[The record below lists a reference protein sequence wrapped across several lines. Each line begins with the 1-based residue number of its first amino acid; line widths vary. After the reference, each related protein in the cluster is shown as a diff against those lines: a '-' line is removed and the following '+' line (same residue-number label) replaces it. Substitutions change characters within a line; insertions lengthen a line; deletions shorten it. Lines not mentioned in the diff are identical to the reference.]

1 MKTTFSKFILIV
13 SLTCSTQLHSQ
24 GYQSNFQGQPQ
35 IAMGSTGSALPQDA
49 SAFFYNPGSASFLEK
64 SSISIG
70 GTGVFAKV
78 AFEESNSKEVNYSN
92 SPVGTPFTAY
102 FAYKKNEKSKSV
114 YGLGIYTPFGSTI
127 SYENDWIGRYAL
139 QSLKLKSIY
148 IQPSYSYQV
157 TDKIGIGLGL
167 IYALG
172 EVELQRAIP
181 LNSDS
186 YANLSGKTTGFGFNA
201 GVYFKASEKWSF
213 AATYKSKIQMDIT
226 DGDAV
231 FVVPSGVESNFP
243 NGKFT
248 SSLPLP
254 AVSTVGA
261 SFKPNEKLT
270 FATDINYIEWKAY
283 DSLIFDYE
291 TNTTSLVDTRS
302 AREYKNTFAFRMGAQ
317 YQLTEKLKVRAGVVY
332 GLTPVPDGRL
342 TPETPDNNRVNFS
355 TGFSY
360 SLSEKFKIDAS
371 VLYTT
376 FKREDTNLETQLS
389 GTFKTI
395 AIAPGL
401 SITYQF

>member
-13 SLTCSTQLHSQ
+13 SLTCSTQLYSQ
-24 GYQSNFQGQPQ
+24 GYQSNFQGQAQ

-64 SSISIG
+64 SSVSIG

-102 FAYKKNEKSKSV
+102 FAYKHKENSKSV

-127 SYENDWIGRYAL
+127 SYENNWIGRYAL

-148 IQPSYSYQV
+148 IQPSFSYQV
-157 TDKIGIGLGL
+157 TNKIGLGLGL

-181 LNSDS
+181 LNTDS

-201 GVYFKASEKWSF
+201 GIYFKATDKLSF

-231 FVVPSGVESNFP
+231 FVVPSSVVNNFP

-254 AVSTVGA
+254 AVTTIGA
-261 SFKPNEKLT
+261 SYKPSEKLT
-270 FATDINYIEWKAY
+270 IASDINYIEWKAY

-291 TNTTSLVDTRS
+291 TNTTSLTDTKS
-302 AREYKNTFAFRMGAQ
+302 AREYKNTFAFRLGGQ
-317 YQLTEKLKVRAGVVY
+317 YQLTENWKVRAGIVF
-332 GLTPVPDGRL
+332 GLTPVPDGRV
-342 TPETPDNNRVNFS
+342 TPETPDNNRINYS
-355 TGFSY
+355 AGFSY
-360 SLSEKFKIDAS
+360 SINEKFKIDAS

-401 SITYQF
+401 SLTYQF

>member
-1 MKTTFSKFILIV
+1 MKTTYSKFILIV
-13 SLTCSTQLHSQ
+13 CLTCSLQLFSQ
-24 GYQSNFQGQPQ
+24 GYQSNFQGQTQ

-78 AFEESNSKEVNYSN
+78 AFQESNSKQVEHSN
-92 SPVGTPFTAY
+92 SPIGTPFTAY
-102 FAYKKNEKSKSV
+102 FAYKQKEESKAV

-127 SYENDWIGRYAL
+127 SYDNDWIGRYAL

-148 IQPSYSYQV
+148 IQPSFSYKI
-157 TDKIGIGLGL
+157 TDKIGLGAGI

-201 GVYFKASEKWSF
+201 GIYFKATEKLSF
-213 AATYKSKIQMDIT
+213 AATYKSKIQMNIDE
-226 DGDAV
+226 GDAV
-231 FVVPSGVESNFP
+231 FVVPSSVASSFP

-254 AVSTVGA
+254 AVTTIGA
-261 SFKPNEKLT
+261 SFKANEKLT
-270 FATDINYIEWKAY
+270 LATDINYIEWKAY
-283 DSLIFDYE
+283 DSLIFDYD
-291 TNTTSLVDTRS
+291 TNTTSLLDTKS
-302 AREYKNTFAFRMGAQ
+302 AREYKNTFAFRLGGQ
-317 YQLTEKLKVRAGVVY
+317 YQLTENWKVRAGIVF
-332 GLTPVPDGRL
+332 GLTPVPDGRV
-342 TPETPDNNRVNFS
+342 TPETPDNNRINYS
-355 TGFSY
+355 AGFCY
-360 SLSEKFKIDAS
+360 SFNEKFKIDAS

-376 FKREDTNLETQLS
+376 FKRTDTNLETQLS

-401 SITYQF
+401 SLTYQF

>member
-1 MKTTFSKFILIV
+1 MKTTYSKFILIV
-13 SLTCSTQLHSQ
+13 CLTCSLQLFSQ
-24 GYQSNFQGQPQ
+24 GYQSNFQGQAQ

-64 SSISIG
+64 SSISVG

-78 AFEESNSKEVNYSN
+78 AFEESASKQVEYSN

-102 FAYKKNEKSKSV
+102 FAYKHKEDSKAV
-114 YGLGIYTPFGSTI
+114 YGLGVYTPFGSTI

-148 IQPSYSYQV
+148 IQPSFSYKV
-157 TDKIGIGLGL
+157 SDKIGLGVGI

-181 LNSDS
+181 INPDS
-186 YANLSGKTTGFGFNA
+186 YANLSGKTNGFGFNA
-201 GVYFKASEKWSF
+201 GIYFKASEKWSF
-213 AATYKSKIQMDIT
+213 AATYKSKIQMNIDE
-226 DGDAV
+226 GNAV
-231 FVVPSGVESNFP
+231 FVVPSSVASSFP

-254 AVSTVGA
+254 AVTTIGA
-261 SFKPNEKLT
+261 SFKLNEKLT
-270 FATDINYIEWKAY
+270 FASDINYIEWKAY

-291 TNTTSLVDTRS
+291 TNTTSLLDTKS
-302 AREYKNTFAFRMGAQ
+302 AREYKNTFAFRLGSQ
-317 YQLTEKLKVRAGVVY
+317 YQLTEKLKLRAGIVF

-342 TPETPDNNRVNFS
+342 TPETPDNNRINYS
-355 TGFSY
+355 AGFSY
-360 SLSEKFKIDAS
+360 SFNEKFKIDAS

-376 FKREDTNLETQLS
+376 FKRTDTNLETQLS

-401 SITYQF
+401 SLTYQF

>member
-1 MKTTFSKFILIV
+1 MKTTYSKFILIV
-13 SLTCSTQLHSQ
+13 CLTCSLQLFSQ
-24 GYQSNFQGQPQ
+24 GYQSNFQGQTQ
-35 IAMGSTGSALPQDA
+35 IAMGSTGSALPHDA

-64 SSISIG
+64 SSISVS

-78 AFEESNSKEVNYSN
+78 AFQETDSKQVEYSN

-102 FAYKKNEKSKSV
+102 FAYKQKEDSKAV
-114 YGLGIYTPFGSTI
+114 YGLGVYTPFGSTI

-148 IQPSYSYQV
+148 IQPSFSYKV
-157 TDKIGIGLGL
+157 TDKIGLGVGI

-181 LNSDS
+181 LNNNS
-186 YANLSGKTTGFGFNA
+186 YANLSGKTNGFGFNA
-201 GVYFKASEKWSF
+201 GIYFKASEKWSF
-213 AATYKSKIQMDIT
+213 AATYKSKIQMNIDE
-226 DGDAV
+226 GNAV
-231 FVVPSGVESNFP
+231 FVVPSSVASSFP

-254 AVSTVGA
+254 AVTTIGA
-261 SFKPNEKLT
+261 SFKLNHRLT
-270 FATDINYIEWKAY
+270 FASDINYIEWKAY

-291 TNTTSLVDTRS
+291 TNTTSLLDTKS
-302 AREYKNTFAFRMGAQ
+302 AREYKNTFAFRLGSQ
-317 YQLTEKLKVRAGVVY
+317 YQLNKKLKLRAGIVF
-332 GLTPVPDGRL
+332 GLTPVPDGRV
-342 TPETPDNNRVNFS
+342 TPETPDNNRINYS
-355 TGFSY
+355 IGFGY
-360 SLSEKFKIDAS
+360 SITEKFKIDAS

-376 FKREDTNLETQLS
+376 FKREDTNLETLLS

-401 SITYQF
+401 SLTYQF

>member
-1 MKTTFSKFILIV
+1 MKTTYSKFILIV
-13 SLTCSTQLHSQ
+13 CLTCSLQLFSQ
-24 GYQSNFQGQPQ
+24 GYQSNFQGQAQ

-78 AFEESNSKEVNYSN
+78 AFEESTSKLVEHSN
-92 SPVGTPFTAY
+92 SPIGTPFTAY
-102 FAYKKNEKSKSV
+102 FAYKHKEDSKAV
-114 YGLGIYTPFGSTI
+114 YGLGVYTPFGSTI

-148 IQPSYSYQV
+148 IQPSFSYKV
-157 TDKIGIGLGL
+157 SDKIGLGVGI

-181 LNSDS
+181 INSDS
-186 YANLSGKTTGFGFNA
+186 YANLSGKTNGFGFNA
-201 GVYFKASEKWSF
+201 GIYFKATEKWSF
-213 AATYKSKIQMDIT
+213 AATYKSKIQMNIDE
-226 DGDAV
+226 GNAV
-231 FVVPSGVESNFP
+231 FVVPSSVASSFP

-254 AVSTVGA
+254 AVTTIGA

-270 FATDINYIEWKAY
+270 FASDINYIEWKAY

-291 TNTTSLVDTRS
+291 TNTTSLLDTKS
-302 AREYKNTFAFRMGAQ
+302 AREYKNTFAFRLGAQ
-317 YQLTEKLKVRAGVVY
+317 YQLTEKWKLRAGIVF
-332 GLTPVPDGRL
+332 GLTPVPDGRV
-342 TPETPDNNRVNFS
+342 TPETPDNNRINYS
-355 TGFSY
+355 AGFSY
-360 SLSEKFKIDAS
+360 SFNEKFKIDAS

-376 FKREDTNLETQLS
+376 FKRTDTNLETQLS

-401 SITYQF
+401 SLTYQF